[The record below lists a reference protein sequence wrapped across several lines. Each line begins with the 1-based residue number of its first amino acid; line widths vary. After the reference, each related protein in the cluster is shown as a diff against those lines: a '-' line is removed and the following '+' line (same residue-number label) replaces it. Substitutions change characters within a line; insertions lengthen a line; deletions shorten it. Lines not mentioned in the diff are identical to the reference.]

1 MIETA
6 SDFLEQFKKYALSR
20 IEKDDKD
27 IKHTVAIGDNFE
39 GLTAELLNKA
49 IFKDFNLKMVER
61 SFIYND
67 SGAISDELDCLLV
80 IGDGQKMSFANRYKY
95 HIKDVIA
102 VFQVK
107 KNLYANDI
115 DDSHQN
121 LRSVIEVS
129 EPRNAEPFVGRLHR
143 DAYKLLTSKELP
155 DKERRARFTDRENII
170 YHYLMMEAFHP
181 LRIVIGYY
189 GYTTEYGLREGFVKK
204 MEQIVKDGPVRG
216 YSPGSF
222 PSLFICGNSTI
233 IKNNGMPMTIPLTD
247 DDFYFHIL
255 TSSSGRPMYHLLELI
270 WTRLSYKFG
279 ISSTIF
285 GDDFDSEATHPFLSC
300 KEKKIDDENWGWEF
314 MYHPLTKKQLSIP
327 LVPIPWAPTEI
338 DRDKYSIL
346 NVLTQVG
353 NVDIK
358 TDEQFL
364 KFISES
370 KLDADKII
378 KELADARLVYVDEG
392 KMGLLVD
399 ELVTVFSPDGKVF
412 AGENKSGEMANYFGK
427 NFITKP
433 TNG

>member
-20 IEKDDKD
+20 IEEEDKD
-27 IKHTVAIGDNFE
+27 IKHSVAIGDNFE

-49 IFKDFNLKMVER
+49 IFKDLNLKMVER

-67 SGAISDELDCLLV
+67 SDEISNELDCLLV
-80 IGDGQKMSFANRYKY
+80 VGDGQKMSFANRYKY

-115 DDSHQN
+115 DDSLQN

-129 EPRNAEPFVGRLHR
+129 EPRSPEPFVGRLQR

-155 DKERRARFTDRENII
+155 DKERRERFTDRENII

-189 GYTTEYGLREGFVKK
+189 GYTSEYGLREGFVRK
-204 MEQIVKDGPVRG
+204 MEQIIKDGPVRG

-222 PSLFICGNSTI
+222 PSLFICGDNTI
-233 IKNNGMPMTIPLTD
+233 IKNNGMPMAIPLTD
-247 DDFYFHIL
+247 DEFYFHIL

-270 WTRLSYKFG
+270 WTRLSYKFE

-285 GDDFDSEATHPFLSC
+285 GDDFDREATHPFLSC
-300 KEKKIDDENWGWEF
+300 KEKKIDAENWGWEF
-314 MYHPLTKKQLSIP
+314 MYHPFSRKQLSMP
-327 LVPIPWAPTEI
+327 LVPIPWTPTEI

-346 NVLTQVG
+346 HVLTQVG
-353 NVDIK
+353 TVNIK

-364 KFISES
+364 KFIIEK

-378 KELADARLVYVDEG
+378 KELVDARLVYIDEG
-392 KMGLLVD
+392 KMGILVD
-399 ELVTVFSPDGKVF
+399 ELVTVFSPGGKVF
-412 AGENKSGEMANYFGK
+412 AGENKNGEMSNYFGK
-427 NFITKP
+427 NFIIKP
-433 TNG
+433 SG